1 MPNFPDRGKV
11 PGLRAFADPAHAADV
26 GPGERPPVVPEL
38 QPVAGHLEG
47 QLGRSGVLG
56 VLDQLEDEVRA
67 IAVQL
72 AEQVEHGGVPAVPGD
87 VLLAD
92 LLVIG
97 WHPGTI
103 THLPACPDREP
114 HSSAIVA
121 AAISTPTA
129 RSSFPVMCGPSPAG
143 VTRLAASRQNP
154 TASVTIARLSWLT
167 APWPDAFLL
176 SAPWPIATSQV
187 PPPGPV
193 STRCTSTGGRPIR
206 AAAYGSIRAARSLIR
221 RSTGGSGSDGGGPA
235 AGRMW
240 LSCTHNSN
248 ARTTSRSSSGSRMP
262 CTAIRSVP

>member
-26 GPGERPPVVPEL
+26 GPGERPPLVPQL
-38 QPVAGHLEG
+38 QPVTEHLEG

-67 IAVQL
+67 LAVQL

-92 LLVIG
+92 LRVIG

-103 THLPACPDREP
+103 THVPACPDREP
-114 HSSAIVA
+114 QSSASVA
-121 AAISTPTA
+121 AAVSTPTA
-129 RSSFPVMCGPSPAG
+129 RFSSPLLCGRSSAG
-143 VTRLAASRQNP
+143 VTRLAASRQKP

-167 APWPDAFLL
+167 ASWPEAPWL
-176 SAPWPIATSQV
+176 SVPWPIATSQV

-193 STRCTSTGGRPIR
+193 RTRCTSTGRRPIR
-206 AAAYGSIRAARSLIR
+206 AA
-221 RSTGGSGSDGGGPA
+221 
-235 AGRMW
+235 
-240 LSCTHNSN
+240 
-248 ARTTSRSSSGSRMP
+248 
-262 CTAIRSVP
+262 